1 MILAVHCD
9 CMAGLG
15 ESCSHA
21 ACLMWA
27 VEAGAKRRS
36 SLTVTDKKAYWVLP
50 GPLRKVEP
58 VRVKEMKFSDN
69 PRPSPSSLHHRSI
82 EPPSEE
88 SVSKFMEAMSKGR
101 TRPAVLSLVHPYSDE
116 YIPKSLDG
124 SLPKLL
130 TELFDKAH
138 LQATLNELVVM
149 AEGAMTSYKCTMSE
163 VQAAEE
169 ATKDQA
175 NSKVWFQLRAGRV
188 TASNLK
194 AVCSTKPE
202 KPSVSLVMTICYP
215 ELKKFRSSA
224 TTWGCK
230 HEVTGRKVYNNIQSQ
245 NHDGFSLSA
254 SGLHISLEE
263 GFMAASPDGLV
274 TCNCCGDG
282 ICEIKVIVRIY
293 LQHLLTQNS
302 ECFPCVQFSALTRY
316 MFRKPDVALLSVW
329 CSQTQF
335 VFCDQKKSPPPLEIC
350 CMHNGRFLIR
360 PSN

>member
-1 MILAVHCD
+1 MEHYLFSFQVNHSQRLSEKPLTPWIICEEDGRILAVHCD

-27 VEAGAKRRS
+27 VEAGVKRRS

-50 GPLRKVEP
+50 DPLKKVQP
-58 VRVKEMKFSDN
+58 VRVSEMKFSDN
-69 PRPSPSSLHHRSI
+69 PRPSPSSSHHRSI
-82 EPPSEE
+82 DPPSEE
-88 SVSKFMEAMSKGR
+88 SISKLMEAMAKGR
-101 TRPAVLSLVHPYSDE
+101 TRPAVLSLVQPYSDQ

-130 TELFDKAH
+130 TDLFDKGH
-138 LQATLNELVVM
+138 MQATLNDLVAVGERVM
-149 AEGAMTSYKCTMSE
+149 SSYKCTMSE
-163 VQAAEE
+163 VQAAEQL
-169 ATKDQA
+169 TKDQA

-194 AVCSTKPE
+194 AVCCTKPE

-215 ELKKFRSSA
+215 ELKKFRSRA

-230 HEVTGRKVYNNIQSQ
+230 HENTGRKVYNTIQSQ
-245 NHDGFSLSA
+245 NHDGFSVSA

-274 TCNCCGDG
+274 SCNCCGDG
-282 ICEIKVIVRIY
+282 ICEIKVSVRIY
-293 LQHLLTQNS
+293 LQHLLTQNLS
-302 ECFPCVQFSALTRY
+302 CFPFVQVSAVKCCVSKT
-316 MFRKPDVALLSVW
+316 
-329 CSQTQF
+329 
-335 VFCDQKKSPPPLEIC
+335 
-350 CMHNGRFLIR
+350 
-360 PSN
+360 